1 MTKEERLLV
10 LLAQQKISDADKD
23 AIRTLA
29 PDAAWAMVI
38 KLASFHKIEN
48 FIYYNARTNALLDV
62 IPPKAAAVLKT
73 KYYQVSILN
82 SKLKGV
88 IENISSL
95 CYKNRITLVKGSS
108 LITDFYNDLGAR
120 YMGDVDIKVRKSDR
134 DSVWHALLR
143 GGWNCDN
150 WPGFKSKYHAELS
163 DVEYK
168 TMHYIYRETP
178 SGRYFADIHWKFY
191 CGEADDAVADLA
203 FETDRKLDGNIYV
216 HSNEM
221 QLVHLCMNNYL
232 DYTQNGVIFMRN
244 LCDINEFLLS
254 RPIRWNMVEQIL
266 KMQTSDTSMRSAVV
280 LGLNC
285 VNKLFSTTIPVQ
297 YQSSVLEGRE
307 ITPKMLTH
315 CGMPMPKLT
324 FKQSLKRKFQLLGR
338 AGKVTGFIFKSIFPD
353 RKWLRGTFH
362 GSKSPLLSYWKY
374 LIQRHVTHSV
384 SKLDY

>member
-1 MTKEERLLV
+1 MTNEEKLLV
-10 LLAQQKISDADKD
+10 LLAQQKISDADKNAIKSLAID
-23 AIRTLA
+23 AN
-29 PDAAWAMVI
+29 WALVI

-62 IPPKAAAVLKT
+62 IPPKAAAFLKT

-108 LITDFYNDLGAR
+108 LITDFYDDLGAR
-120 YMGDVDIKVRKSDR
+120 YMGDVDIMVRKSDR
-134 DSVWHALLR
+134 DSAWKAMLH

-266 KMQTSDTSMRSAVV
+266 KMQSVHTSMRSAVV
-280 LGLNC
+280 LALNC
-285 VNKLFSTTIPVQ
+285 INSLYGTTVPVQ
-297 YQSSVLEGRE
+297 YKSTLFGGEE
-307 ITPKMLTH
+307 IAPIMLTH
-315 CGMPMPKLT
+315 CGTPMPKLT
-324 FKQSLKRKFQLLGR
+324 FKQSLKRKFQLLGS

-353 RKWLRGTFH
+353 RKWLK
-362 GSKSPLLSYWKY
+362 GSFPKTAAPLISYWKSMAQKHLY
-374 LIQRHVTHSV
+374 
-384 SKLDY
+384 

>member
-1 MTKEERLLV
+1 MTKEEQIIILLSCQKIDEEAKAV
-10 LLAQQKISDADKD
+10 LKALAQDADWGT
-23 AIRTLA
+23 I
-29 PDAAWAMVI
+29 I
-38 KLASFHKIEN
+38 KLAAFHKIDN
-48 FIYYNARTNALLDV
+48 FIYSNARTNAITDV
-62 IPPKAAAVLKT
+62 FPDKVALMLRT

-82 SKLKGV
+82 TKLKGT
-88 IENISSL
+88 IENIASL
-95 CYKNRITLVKGSS
+95 CYNNKITLVKGSS

-120 YMGDVDIKVRKSDR
+120 YMGDVDIMVRKSDR
-134 DSVWHALLR
+134 DSVWKAMLH

-244 LCDINEFLLS
+244 ICDINEYLRS
-254 RPIRWNMVEQIL
+254 RSIRWNMVEQLL
-266 KMQTSDTSMRSAVV
+266 KIQTVDTIMRNAVV
-280 LGLNC
+280 LALNC
-285 VNKLFSTTIPVQ
+285 VNSLYGTDVPVQ
-297 YQSSVLEGRE
+297 YKSTLFNGEE
-307 ITPKMLTH
+307 IAPIMLTH
-315 CGMPMPKLT
+315 CGVQKPKLT
-324 FKQSLKRKFQLLGR
+324 FKQSLKRKFQLLGS

-353 RKWLRGTFH
+353 RKWLK
-362 GSKSPLLSYWKY
+362 GSFPKTAAPLISYWKSMAQKH
-374 LIQRHVTHSV
+374 L
-384 SKLDY
+384 

>member
-23 AIRTLA
+23 AIRSLA

-108 LITDFYNDLGAR
+108 LITDLYDDLGAR
-120 YMGDVDIKVRKSDR
+120 YMGDVDIMVRKSDR
-134 DSVWHALLR
+134 DSVWNALIN
-143 GGWNCDN
+143 GGWSCDE
-150 WPGFKSKYHAELS
+150 WPGFKSKYHALLS

-178 SGRYFADIHWKFY
+178 SGRYFADIHWKFF
-191 CGEADDAVADLA
+191 CGEADDAVADFA

-221 QLVHLCMNNYL
+221 QLIHLCMNNYL

-244 LCDINEFLLS
+244 LCDINEFLLN
-254 RPIRWNMVEQIL
+254 RPIRWNIVEQLL
-266 KMQTSDTSMRSAVV
+266 KIQSVDTTMRSAVV
-280 LGLNC
+280 LALNC
-285 VNKLFSTTIPVQ
+285 INSLYGTVVPVQ
-297 YQSSVLEGRE
+297 YKSTLFGGEE
-307 ITPKMLTH
+307 IAPIMLTH
-315 CGMPMPKLT
+315 CGTSKPKLT
-324 FKQSLKRKFQLLGR
+324 FKQSLKRKFQILGTPY
-338 AGKVTGFIFKSIFPD
+338 KVAGFIFKSIFPD
-353 RKWLRGTFH
+353 RKWLRGSFPKTAA
-362 GSKSPLLSYWKY
+362 PLIPYWKSMALKHLY
-374 LIQRHVTHSV
+374 
-384 SKLDY
+384 

>member
-1 MTKEERLLV
+1 MTKEEQIIILLSCQKIDEEAKAV
-10 LLAQQKISDADKD
+10 LKALAQDADWGT
-23 AIRTLA
+23 I
-29 PDAAWAMVI
+29 V
-38 KLASFHKIEN
+38 KLAAFHKIDN
-48 FIYYNARTNALLDV
+48 FIYSNARTNAITDV
-62 IPPKAAAVLKT
+62 FPDKVALMLRT

-82 SKLKGV
+82 TKLKGT
-88 IENISSL
+88 IENIASL
-95 CYKNRITLVKGSS
+95 CYNNKITLVKGSS

-120 YMGDVDIKVRKSDR
+120 YMGDVDIMVRKSDR
-134 DSVWHALLR
+134 DSVWKAMLH

-244 LCDINEFLLS
+244 LCDINEFLLN

-266 KMQTSDTSMRSAVV
+266 KMQTYDTIMRSAVV
-280 LGLNC
+280 LALNC
-285 VNKLFSTTIPVQ
+285 INSLYGTTVPVQ
-297 YQSSVLEGRE
+297 YKSTLFGGEE
-307 ITPKMLTH
+307 IAPIMLTH
-315 CGMPMPKLT
+315 CGTSKPKLT
-324 FKQSLKRKFQLLGR
+324 FKQSLKRKFQILGSPC
-338 AGKVTGFIFKSIFPD
+338 KVAGFIFKSIFPD
-353 RKWLRGTFH
+353 RKWLK
-362 GSKSPLLSYWKY
+362 GSFPKTAAPLISYWKSMA
-374 LIQRHVTHSV
+374 HKHCSA
-384 SKLDY
+384 

>member
-1 MTKEERLLV
+1 MTNEEKLLV
-10 LLAQQKISDADKD
+10 LLAQQKISDADKNAIKSLAID
-23 AIRTLA
+23 AN
-29 PDAAWAMVI
+29 WALVI

-62 IPPKAAAVLKT
+62 IPPKAAAFLKT

-120 YMGDVDIKVRKSDR
+120 YMGDVDIMVRKSDR
-134 DSVWHALLR
+134 DSVWKAMLH

-150 WPGFKSKYHAELS
+150 WPGFKSKYHAELN

-266 KMQTSDTSMRSAVV
+266 KMQTEDTIMRSAVV
-280 LGLNC
+280 LTLNC
-285 VNKLFSTTIPVQ
+285 INSLYGTAIPVQ
-297 YQSSVLEGRE
+297 YKSTRFEGEE
-307 ITPKMLTH
+307 IAPIMLTH
-315 CGMPMPKLT
+315 CGTSKPKLT
-324 FKQSLKRKFQLLGR
+324 FKQSLKRKFQLLGS

-353 RKWLRGTFH
+353 RKWLK
-362 GSKSPLLSYWKY
+362 GSFPKTAAPLISYWKSMAQKH
-374 LIQRHVTHSV
+374 L
-384 SKLDY
+384 

>member
-23 AIRTLA
+23 AIRSLA

-108 LITDFYNDLGAR
+108 LITDFYDDLGAR
-120 YMGDVDIKVRKSDR
+120 YMGDVDIMVRKSDR
-134 DSVWHALLR
+134 DSVWKAMLH

-244 LCDINEFLLS
+244 LCDINEFLLNRS
-254 RPIRWNMVEQIL
+254 IRWNMVEQIL
-266 KMQTSDTSMRSAVV
+266 KMQCVNTTMRSAVV

-285 VNKLFSTTIPVQ
+285 VNKLFCTTIPIQ
-297 YQSSVLEGRE
+297 YQSTVFDGRE
-307 ITPKMLTH
+307 VTPTMLTH
-315 CGMPMPKLT
+315 CGTPMTKLT
-324 FKQSLKRKFQLLGR
+324 FRQSLQKKFKTLGSTPR
-338 AGKVTGFIFKSIFPD
+338 VLGFIFKSIFPD
-353 RKWLRGTFH
+353 RKWLRGAFH

-374 LIQRHVTHSV
+374 LIQRHITHSV
-384 SKLDY
+384 SKFDY

>member
-1 MTKEERLLV
+1 MTKEEQIIILLSCQKIDEEAKAV
-10 LLAQQKISDADKD
+10 LKALAQDADWGT
-23 AIRTLA
+23 I
-29 PDAAWAMVI
+29 I
-38 KLASFHKIEN
+38 KLAAFHKIDN
-48 FIYYNARTNALLDV
+48 FIYSNARTNAITDV
-62 IPPKAAAVLKT
+62 FPDKVALMLRT

-82 SKLKGV
+82 TKLKGT
-88 IENISSL
+88 IENIASL
-95 CYKNRITLVKGSS
+95 CYNNKITLVKGSS

-120 YMGDVDIKVRKSDR
+120 YMGDVDIMVRKSDR

-191 CGEADDAVADLA
+191 CGEADDVVADLA

-280 LGLNC
+280 LALNC
-285 VNKLFSTTIPVQ
+285 INSLYGTAIPVQ
-297 YQSSVLEGRE
+297 YRSTLFEGEE
-307 ITPKMLTH
+307 IAPIMLTH
-315 CGMPMPKLT
+315 CGTSKPKLT
-324 FKQSLKRKFQLLGR
+324 FKQSIKRKFQILGTPC
-338 AGKVTGFIFKSIFPD
+338 KVAGFIFKSIFPD
-353 RKWLRGTFH
+353 RKWLRGSFPETAA
-362 GSKSPLLSYWKY
+362 PLISYWKSMA
-374 LIQRHVTHSV
+374 HKHCSA
-384 SKLDY
+384 

>member
-23 AIRTLA
+23 AIRSLA
-29 PDAAWAMVI
+29 PDASWAMVI

-108 LITDFYNDLGAR
+108 LITDFYDDLGAR
-120 YMGDVDIKVRKSDR
+120 YMGDVDIMVRKSDR
-134 DSVWHALLR
+134 DSVWKAMLH

-266 KMQTSDTSMRSAVV
+266 KMQTEDTIMRNAVV
-280 LGLNC
+280 LALNC
-285 VNKLFSTTIPVQ
+285 VNSLYGTDVPVQ
-297 YQSSVLEGRE
+297 YKSTLFNGEE
-307 ITPKMLTH
+307 IAPIMLTH
-315 CGMPMPKLT
+315 CGVQKPKLT
-324 FKQSLKRKFQLLGR
+324 FKQSLKRKFKILGSPC
-338 AGKVTGFIFKSIFPD
+338 KVAGFIFKSIFPD
-353 RKWLRGTFH
+353 RKWLK
-362 GSKSPLLSYWKY
+362 GSFPKTAAPLISYWKSMA
-374 LIQRHVTHSV
+374 QKHCSA
-384 SKLDY
+384 

>member
-1 MTKEERLLV
+1 MTKEEQILTLLSRQRIDEEAKNA
-10 LLAQQKISDADKD
+10 LKTQAKDADWG
-23 AIRTLA
+23 T
-29 PDAAWAMVI
+29 VV
-38 KLASFHKIEN
+38 KLAAFHKIDN
-48 FIYYNARTNALLDV
+48 FIYSNARTNAIMDV
-62 IPPKAAAVLKT
+62 LPEKTALILRT

-82 SKLKGV
+82 TKLKDI

-95 CYKNRITLVKGSS
+95 CYNNKITLVKGSS
-108 LITDFYNDLGAR
+108 LIKDFYNDLGAR
-120 YMGDVDIKVRKSDR
+120 YMGDVDIMVRKQDR
-134 DSVWHALLR
+134 DSVWKALLH
-143 GGWNCDN
+143 GGWSSDN

-266 KMQTSDTSMRSAVV
+266 KMQSSDTSMRSAMV

-307 ITPKMLTH
+307 ITPTMLTH
-315 CGMPMPKLT
+315 CGTPMPKLT
-324 FKQSLKRKFQLLGR
+324 FKQSLKRKFQILGSPC
-338 AGKVTGFIFKSIFPD
+338 KVAGFIFKSIFPD
-353 RKWLRGTFH
+353 RKWLK
-362 GSKSPLLSYWKY
+362 GSFPKTAAPLISYWKSMA
-374 LIQRHVTHSV
+374 QKHCSA
-384 SKLDY
+384 

>member
-1 MTKEERLLV
+1 MTKEEQILTLLSRQRIDEEAKSA
-10 LLAQQKISDADKD
+10 LKTQAKDADWG
-23 AIRTLA
+23 T
-29 PDAAWAMVI
+29 VV
-38 KLASFHKIEN
+38 KLAAFHKIDN
-48 FIYYNARTNALLDV
+48 FIYSNARTNAITDV
-62 IPPKAAAVLKT
+62 FPDKVALMLRT

-82 SKLKGV
+82 TKLKDI

-95 CYKNRITLVKGSS
+95 CYNNKITLVKGSS
-108 LITDFYNDLGAR
+108 LIKDFYNDLGAR
-120 YMGDVDIKVRKSDR
+120 YMGDVDIMVRKQDR
-134 DSVWHALLR
+134 NSVWKALLH
-143 GGWNCDN
+143 GGWSSDN

-178 SGRYFADIHWKFY
+178 SGRYFADIHWKFF

-266 KMQTSDTSMRSAVV
+266 KMQSSDTSMRSAMV

-307 ITPKMLTH
+307 ITPTMLTH
-315 CGMPMPKLT
+315 CGTPMPKLT
-324 FKQSLKRKFQLLGR
+324 FKQSLKRKFQILGSPC
-338 AGKVTGFIFKSIFPD
+338 KVAGFIFKSIFPD
-353 RKWLRGTFH
+353 RKWLK
-362 GSKSPLLSYWKY
+362 GSFPKTAAPLISYWKSMA
-374 LIQRHVTHSV
+374 QKHCSA
-384 SKLDY
+384 

>member
-1 MTKEERLLV
+1 MTKEEQIIILLSC
-10 LLAQQKISDADKD
+10 QKIDEEAKAVLKAQAQDADWGT
-23 AIRTLA
+23 I
-29 PDAAWAMVI
+29 I
-38 KLASFHKIEN
+38 KLAAFHKIDN
-48 FIYYNARTNALLDV
+48 FIYSNARTNAITDV
-62 IPPKAAAVLKT
+62 FPDKVALMLRT

-82 SKLKGV
+82 TKLKGT
-88 IENISSL
+88 IENIASL
-95 CYKNRITLVKGSS
+95 CYNNKITLVKGSS
-108 LITDFYNDLGAR
+108 LITNFYNDLGAR
-120 YMGDVDIKVRKSDR
+120 YMGDVDIMVRKSDR

-266 KMQTSDTSMRSAVV
+266 KMQTSDTSMRSAVL

-307 ITPKMLTH
+307 ITPTMLTH
-315 CGMPMPKLT
+315 CGTTPGKQT
-324 FKQSLKRKFQLLGR
+324 FRQSMQKKFKTLGSTPR
-338 AGKVTGFIFKSIFPD
+338 VLGFIFKSIFPD

-384 SKLDY
+384 SKFDY

>member
-1 MTKEERLLV
+1 MTNEEKLLV
-10 LLAQQKISDADKD
+10 LLAQQKISDADKNAIKSLATD
-23 AIRTLA
+23 AN
-29 PDAAWAMVI
+29 WALVI

-108 LITDFYNDLGAR
+108 LITDFYDDLGAR
-120 YMGDVDIKVRKSDR
+120 YMGDVDIMVRKSDR
-134 DSVWHALLR
+134 DSVWNALIN
-143 GGWNCDN
+143 GGWSSDE
-150 WPGFKSKYHAELS
+150 WPGFKSKYHALLN

-254 RPIRWNMVEQIL
+254 RPIRWNMVEQLL
-266 KMQTSDTSMRSAVV
+266 KIQSVDTTMRSAVV
-280 LGLNC
+280 LALNC
-285 VNKLFSTTIPVQ
+285 INSLYGTAIPVQ
-297 YQSSVLEGRE
+297 YKSTLFEGEE
-307 ITPKMLTH
+307 IAPIMLTH
-315 CGMPMPKLT
+315 CGTSKPKLT
-324 FKQSLKRKFQLLGR
+324 FKQSIKRKFQILGTPC
-338 AGKVTGFIFKSIFPD
+338 KVAGFIFKSIFPD
-353 RKWLRGTFH
+353 RKWLK
-362 GSKSPLLSYWKY
+362 GSFPKTTAPLISYWKSMALKHLY
-374 LIQRHVTHSV
+374 
-384 SKLDY
+384 

>member
-1 MTKEERLLV
+1 MTKEEQILTLLSRQRIDEEAKAV
-10 LLAQQKISDADKD
+10 LKAQAQDTDWG
-23 AIRTLA
+23 AI
-29 PDAAWAMVI
+29 I
-38 KLASFHKIEN
+38 KLAAFHKIDN
-48 FIYYNARTNALLDV
+48 FIYSNARTNAITDV
-62 IPPKAAAVLKT
+62 FPDKVALMLRT

-82 SKLKGV
+82 TKLKGT
-88 IENISSL
+88 IENIASL
-95 CYKNRITLVKGSS
+95 CYNNKITLVKGSS

-120 YMGDVDIKVRKSDR
+120 YMGDVDIMVRKSDR
-134 DSVWHALLR
+134 DSVWKAMLH

-191 CGEADDAVADLA
+191 CGEADDAVADFA
-203 FETDRKLDGNIYV
+203 FKTDRKLDGNIYV

-266 KMQTSDTSMRSAVV
+266 KMQCVNTTMRSAVV

-285 VNKLFSTTIPVQ
+285 VNKLFCTTIPIQ
-297 YQSSVLEGRE
+297 YQSTVFDGRE
-307 ITPKMLTH
+307 VTPTMLTH
-315 CGMPMPKLT
+315 CGTPMPKLT
-324 FKQSLKRKFQLLGR
+324 FRQSLQKKFKTLGSTPR
-338 AGKVTGFIFKSIFPD
+338 VLGFIFKSIFPD
-353 RKWLRGTFH
+353 NTWLNGTY
-362 GSKSPLLSYWKY
+362 PTTNCPILSYW
-374 LIQRHVTHSV
+374 RHMVLTHIINN
-384 SKLDY
+384 K

>member
-1 MTKEERLLV
+1 MTKEEQIIILLSCQKIDDEAKSV
-10 LLAQQKISDADKD
+10 LKALAQDADWGT
-23 AIRTLA
+23 I
-29 PDAAWAMVI
+29 I
-38 KLASFHKIEN
+38 KLAAFHKIDN
-48 FIYYNARTNALLDV
+48 FIYSNARTNAITDV
-62 IPPKAAAVLKT
+62 FPDKVAMMLRT

-82 SKLKGV
+82 TKLKGT
-88 IENISSL
+88 IENIASL
-95 CYKNRITLVKGSS
+95 CYNNKITLVKGSS

-120 YMGDVDIKVRKSDR
+120 YMGDVDIMVRKSDR
-134 DSVWHALLR
+134 DSVWKAMLH
-143 GGWNCDN
+143 GDWNCDN

-266 KMQTSDTSMRSAVV
+266 KMQYVHTSMRSAVV
-280 LGLNC
+280 LALNC
-285 VNKLFSTTIPVQ
+285 INSLYGTTVPVQ
-297 YQSSVLEGRE
+297 YKSTLFGGEE
-307 ITPKMLTH
+307 IAPIMLTH
-315 CGMPMPKLT
+315 CGTSKPKLT
-324 FKQSLKRKFQLLGR
+324 FKQSLKRKFQILGSPC
-338 AGKVTGFIFKSIFPD
+338 KVAGFIFKSIFPD
-353 RKWLRGTFH
+353 RKWLK
-362 GSKSPLLSYWKY
+362 GSFPKTAAPLISYWKSMALKHLY
-374 LIQRHVTHSV
+374 
-384 SKLDY
+384 

>member
-1 MTKEERLLV
+1 MTNEEKLLV
-10 LLAQQKISDADKD
+10 LLAQQKISDADKNAIKSLAID
-23 AIRTLA
+23 AN
-29 PDAAWAMVI
+29 WALVI

-108 LITDFYNDLGAR
+108 LINDFYDDLGAR
-120 YMGDVDIKVRKSDR
+120 YMGDVDIMVRKSDR
-134 DSVWHALLR
+134 DSVWNALIN
-143 GGWNCDN
+143 GGWSCDE
-150 WPGFKSKYHAELS
+150 WPGFKSKYHALLS

-178 SGRYFADIHWKFY
+178 SGRYFADIHWKFF

-254 RPIRWNMVEQIL
+254 RPIRWNMVEQTL
-266 KMQTSDTSMRSAVV
+266 KMQTEDTIMRSAVV
-280 LGLNC
+280 LALNC
-285 VNKLFSTTIPVQ
+285 INSLYGTAVPVQ
-297 YQSSVLEGRE
+297 YKSTLFNGEE
-307 ITPKMLTH
+307 IAPIMLTH
-315 CGMPMPKLT
+315 CGVQKPKLT
-324 FKQSLKRKFQLLGR
+324 FKQSLKRKFQILGSPC
-338 AGKVTGFIFKSIFPD
+338 KVTGFIFKSIFPD
-353 RKWLRGTFH
+353 RKWLK
-362 GSKSPLLSYWKY
+362 GSFPKTAAPLISYWKSMAQKH
-374 LIQRHVTHSV
+374 L
-384 SKLDY
+384 